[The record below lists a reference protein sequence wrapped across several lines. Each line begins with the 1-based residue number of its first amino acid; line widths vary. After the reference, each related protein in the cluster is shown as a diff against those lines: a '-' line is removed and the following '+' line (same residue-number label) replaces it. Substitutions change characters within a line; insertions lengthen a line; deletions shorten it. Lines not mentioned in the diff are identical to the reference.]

1 MILLGW
7 VQKCLVLIDCDAFT
21 SWDLTWCSCRIW
33 PSRSGWATKIPFTC
47 VSMITLEERLPMYR
61 RTMYIYHTELLSCVC
76 YVECMLRCIPCGIHA
91 NSYMYMVLF
100 ICMCVCVCVCVCMIA
115 YVILIGIISATCYNL
130 FIFRVASHRLL
141 ACAAFSLS
149 VKQQADP

>member
-100 ICMCVCVCVCVCMIA
+100 ICMCVCVCVWLHMWFWLGLFLPLAIICSSSELH
-115 YVILIGIISATCYNL
+115 LID
-130 FIFRVASHRLL
+130 F
-141 ACAAFSLS
+141 
-149 VKQQADP
+149 

>member
-1 MILLGW
+1 M
-7 VQKCLVLIDCDAFT
+7 
-21 SWDLTWCSCRIW
+21 R
-33 PSRSGWATKIPFTC
+33 
-47 VSMITLEERLPMYR
+47 
-61 RTMYIYHTELLSCVC
+61 
-76 YVECMLRCIPCGIHA
+76 IHA

-100 ICMCVCVCVCVCMIA
+100 ICMCVCVCVCVCVCMIA

>member
-76 YVECMLRCIPCGIHA
+76 YVECMLRCIPCAYTCKFIHV
-91 NSYMYMVLF
+91 YGF
-100 ICMCVCVCVCVCMIA
+100 IHIYVCVCVIA
-115 YVILIGIISATCYNL
+115 YVILIGIIFATCYNL